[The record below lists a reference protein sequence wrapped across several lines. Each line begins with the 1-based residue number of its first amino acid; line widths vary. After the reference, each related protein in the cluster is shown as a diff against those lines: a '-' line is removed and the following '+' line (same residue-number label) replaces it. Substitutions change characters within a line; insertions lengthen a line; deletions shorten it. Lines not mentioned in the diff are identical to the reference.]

1 MANGRRRE
9 RESEWGRKWV
19 NQHNY
24 SLMQTTPHCLYS
36 NELMRLQTGEKK
48 KKKNNSIT
56 AIVFCRPPKKMS
68 CHPIL
73 MAKGV
78 FTQAGINI
86 WLQGLMSKSLGE
98 QSELT
103 VLQVWRRNGG
113 GVNRRKI
120 KNKKRKAQR
129 VMALRE
135 NTSLGLDSAPQ
146 GQPQFKDALS
156 ARQWEK

>member
-1 MANGRRRE
+1 
-9 RESEWGRKWV
+9 
-19 NQHNY
+19 
-24 SLMQTTPHCLYS
+24 
-36 NELMRLQTGEKK
+36 
-48 KKKNNSIT
+48 
-56 AIVFCRPPKKMS
+56 
-68 CHPIL
+68 
-73 MAKGV
+73 
-78 FTQAGINI
+78 
-86 WLQGLMSKSLGE
+86 MSKSLGE